1 MGGGDLPDD
10 FISYLEV
17 IIGGE
22 KDLLMCS
29 DNDYNYGKNF
39 EGFMKS
45 AGLSDSDISKIKIW
59 ESDYPKEFPI
69 CGYWPIPSERYVA
82 ENDCHDD

>member
-10 FISYLEV
+10 FIAYLEI

-29 DNDYNYGKNF
+29 DNDYNY
-39 EGFMKS
+39 
-45 AGLSDSDISKIKIW
+45 
-59 ESDYPKEFPI
+59 
-69 CGYWPIPSERYVA
+69 
-82 ENDCHDD
+82 